1 MNSVEREEFKYFQ
14 AKDKDFKFKSTP
26 KMMEDFL
33 QTVMWED
40 IKSLLTQN
48 LMGLRSE
55 LEVTD
60 DIDFVRGQI
69 FNLRF
74 ALGVPEMILE
84 DLKVTINEE
93 EDADGNEEHI

>member
-1 MNSVEREEFKYFQ
+1 VNTVEREEFKYSQ
-14 AKDKDFKFKSTP
+14 DKDFKFKSTP

-40 IKSLLTQN
+40 MKSLLTQN
-48 LMGLRSE
+48 LIGLRSE
-55 LEVTD
+55 LEVTE

-69 FNLRF
+69 FNIRF

-84 DLKVTINEE
+84 DLKSTINGE
-93 EDADGNEEHI
+93 EDDYGNEERV